1 MSEPEGDEPVPKLP
15 RGRGIKLSSPEVFRI
30 LLTGGL
36 LVAIIV
42 LTHPCA
48 NAVSSFVTSFDN
60 GSAGSAAAA
69 MPKPDN
75 VRPPEPDDTTYVRLR
90 PGMTDEQVKAA
101 IDEARAKAKARAAR
115 GSGAEGSGAGEREA
129 TGSGTMGSGTTGSG
143 RMGSGAMGSGTMGSG
158 T

>member
-101 IDEARAKAKARAAR
+101 IDEARAKAKARAAQ
-115 GSGAEGSGAGEREA
+115 GSGAQGSGAQGSGAGQSGATGSGA
-129 TGSGTMGSGTTGSG
+129 TGSGT
-143 RMGSGAMGSGTMGSG
+143 
-158 T
+158 

>member
-1 MSEPEGDEPVPKLP
+1 MSQPSDDEPVPKLP

-30 LLTGGL
+30 VLTGAL

-48 NAVSSFVTSFDN
+48 DAVSSFVTSFDN
-60 GSAGSAAAA
+60 GSAGSAAAV

-101 IDEARAKAKARAAR
+101 IDEARAKAKARAA
-115 GSGAEGSGAGEREA
+115 GSAAMHEDGSAGSA
-129 TGSGTMGSGTTGSG
+129 GSAARAGSAGS
-143 RMGSGAMGSGTMGSG
+143 AAP
-158 T
+158 

>member
-1 MSEPEGDEPVPKLP
+1 VSEPEGDEPVPKLP

-101 IDEARAKAKARAAR
+101 IDEARAKAKARAAQ
-115 GSGAEGSGAGEREA
+115 GSGAQGSGAQGSGAGQSGATGSGA
-129 TGSGTMGSGTTGSG
+129 TGSGT
-143 RMGSGAMGSGTMGSG
+143 
-158 T
+158 

>member
-1 MSEPEGDEPVPKLP
+1 MRQPSDDEPVPKLP

-60 GSAGSAAAA
+60 GSAGTAAAV

-101 IDEARAKAKARAAR
+101 IDEARAKAKAHAGSAAPM
-115 GSGAEGSGAGEREA
+115 EGAGSA
-129 TGSGTMGSGTTGSG
+129 GSAGSAGGAGSA
-143 RMGSGAMGSGTMGSG
+143 GSAAPAP
-158 T
+158 